1 MSEET
6 GIKANMPIEITVPRL
21 GWTMEEGTFVGW
33 LKKDGEPVR
42 AGEPLFT
49 LDGDKALQEIEA
61 TDSGVLR
68 ISPDAPKPGSTV
80 SVGALLGHLLVES
93 RSENVGQAS
102 SLPGHGASSP
112 RFSGGRMPPELADKM
127 SALHFQT
134 GSENEMPGSAK
145 SGPAARVRAE
155 SLVPVSTPELS
166 SSAAQLPE
174 VARPFAGLERR
185 AISPRALRKAME
197 LGVDWTKLR
206 GTGRGGRIRE
216 RDVVAATAKR
226 TSPAQP
232 GKVMITDWTF
242 PDLAIEE
249 AILKPIGH
257 EVIARPCK
265 NEAELIAHVADA
277 DDVITQF
284 ARVNANVI
292 NAMTKARA
300 IVRYG
305 IGVDNVDLQ
314 AARARG
320 IPVCNVPDYCIDE
333 VADQTL
339 AFILGLTRQVVSHT
353 NHVQSGRWGL
363 AVPLSEMRT
372 LRQLAVGV
380 IGFGR
385 IGREVVKRLLPFKC
399 RVFVFDPVVPAGD
412 ITAAGA
418 QAATLG
424 EILATADILTLH
436 CPSTPQTRKLISA
449 EALAQMKRGA
459 LLVNVARGAL
469 VDTAALTEALQ
480 SGQLAGA
487 ALDVCDPEPIPAGHS
502 LLKFPNV
509 ILAPH
514 IASASPTAVKKLRE
528 TVATL
533 AAAALRGEL
542 PPNVV
547 NGITGPRTF

>member
-6 GIKANMPIEITVPRL
+6 GIKANMSIEITVPRL

-61 TDSGVLR
+61 TDSGILR
-68 ISPDAPKPGSTV
+68 ILRDAPKPGSTV
-80 SVGALLGHLLVES
+80 RVGALLGHLLTES
-93 RSENVGQAS
+93 LSENVGQAS
-102 SLPGHGASSP
+102 SLPGSTKSS
-112 RFSGGRMPPELADKM
+112 
-127 SALHFQT
+127 
-134 GSENEMPGSAK
+134 
-145 SGPAARVRAE
+145 PAARAKPE
-155 SLVPVSTPELS
+155 SLLSPLSELS
-166 SSAAQLPE
+166 PRAAASPE
-174 VARPFAGLERR
+174 IARPFTGPERR
-185 AISPRALRKAME
+185 AISPRAVRKAME

-226 TSPAQP
+226 TSPAEP
-232 GKVMITDWTF
+232 GKVVITDWTF
-242 PDLAIEE
+242 PDLAVEE

-265 NEAELIAHVADA
+265 NEAELIAHVAEA
-277 DDVITQF
+277 DVVVTQF

-292 NAMTKARA
+292 TAMTKARA

-305 IGVDNVDLQ
+305 IGVDNVDLE

-399 RVFVFDPVVPAGD
+399 RVFVFDPIVSAGD

-424 EILATADILTLH
+424 EILATADIITLH

-449 EALAQMKRGA
+449 EALAKMKRGA
-459 LLVNVARGAL
+459 LPSTLR
-469 VDTAALTEALQ
+469 AATSWTPLR
-480 SGQLAGA
+480 SRKR
-487 ALDVCDPEPIPAGHS
+487 CNPANS
-502 LLKFPNV
+502 P
-509 ILAPH
+509 APH
-514 IASASPTAVKKLRE
+514 STYAIRNQSPRVI
-528 TVATL
+528 
-533 AAAALRGEL
+533 
-542 PPNVV
+542 P
-547 NGITGPRTF
+547 F